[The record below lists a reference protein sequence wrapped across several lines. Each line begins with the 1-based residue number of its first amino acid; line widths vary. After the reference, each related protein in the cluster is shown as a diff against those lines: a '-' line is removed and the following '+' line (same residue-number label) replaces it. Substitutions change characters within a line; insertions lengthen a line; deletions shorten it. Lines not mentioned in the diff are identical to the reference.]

1 MRFFYAD
8 PGLHGLTGHHA
19 NVCRSVVDE
28 LAARAIPTRVLA
40 FAGVEPPLRQ
50 SLNAFPFFRHNQY
63 WNSHPDPVSAFHLGA
78 QMMREDL
85 HQTDAAPND
94 IVFIPWGL
102 PAQLYGVTQWMG
114 DIPAHRLPRVIFN
127 FLDVPQ
133 DGHGQTAAVLRFA
146 GSHVRDGFAR
156 RLRLGCT
163 FAEGLASLSPVLGL
177 KVEQL
182 PAPQHAFSPHRRRS
196 ADGPVT
202 IGIIGHQQSGKGIR
216 HIPDLVRGILQ
227 SHPAANVVIH
237 DSANDLPL
245 DIAQALSS
253 LSASER
259 RIVFQKRAL
268 DLDGWANLLERID
281 LLLCPYSR
289 EQYRLCSSGVHNEAI
304 ANAIPSIVPSGTT
317 LASQRALFG
326 EGTFA
331 FGDGEPASIIDAAR
345 TVLAD
350 FAHHANEAERG
361 ALLWSQVNG
370 PARLVDRL
378 LDGR

>member
-19 NVCRSVVDE
+19 NVCRSIVDQ

-40 FAGVEPPLRQ
+40 FAGVEPLLRQ
-50 SLNAFPFFRHNQY
+50 SLNAVPFFRHNQY
-63 WNSHPDPVSAFHLGA
+63 WNSHPAFPSSA
-78 QMMREDL
+78 QMTREDL
-85 HQTDAAPND
+85 FRADAGPD
-94 IVFIPWGL
+94 DVLFVPWGL
-102 PAQLYGVTQWMG
+102 PAQLWGVLQWMG
-114 DIPAHRLPRVIFN
+114 EIAAHRLPRVIFN
-127 FLDVPQ
+127 FLDVPE
-133 DGHGQTAAVLRFA
+133 DEHDQTAAVLRFA
-146 GSHVRDGFAR
+146 GSHVRDGFAP

-163 FAEGLASLSPVLGL
+163 FAQGVAVLNAVLGL
-177 KVEQL
+177 EVEQL
-182 PAPQHAFSPHRRRS
+182 PAPQHALTAPHRRS
-196 ADGPVT
+196 AGGPVT
-202 IGIIGHQQSGKGIR
+202 IGMIGHQQSGKGVR
-216 HIPDLVRGILQ
+216 HIPDLVHGILQ
-227 SHPAANVVIH
+227 SHPAAGFVIH
-237 DSANDLPL
+237 DSANDLPP
-245 DIAQALSS
+245 DVARALSS
-253 LSASER
+253 LSAGDR

-268 DLDGWANLLERID
+268 DLTGWANLLDRID

-345 TVLAD
+345 TVLAN